1 VEGEPLLGERM
12 KKLSLLFVLI
22 SMLGAFSMS
31 KADASSPSNPS
42 NSSYDKCYERLSD
55 NYSSDS
61 RHFKVNMD
69 DLDFEDESEI
79 ERAAL
84 NFLLKKKGCDL
95 NKVQNFKCRHVSE
108 FEYSFVCSANIDE
121 GYFFIAPDMLNAVNI
136 IFNRFD

>member
-1 VEGEPLLGERM
+1 M
-12 KKLSLLFVLI
+12 KKLSLLFILI
-22 SMLGAFSMS
+22 SMLGAFSLEN
-31 KADASSPSNPS
+31 ANALDSSANPS
-42 NSSYDKCYERLSD
+42 NSSYDRCYERLSD

-61 RHFKVNMD
+61 RHFKINMD
-69 DLDFEDESEI
+69 DLEFEEESEI
-79 ERAAL
+79 EKSAL
-84 NFLLKKKGCDL
+84 NFLLKRMGCDL

>member
-1 VEGEPLLGERM
+1 M

-22 SMLGAFSMS
+22 SLLGVFSFNRV
-31 KADASSPSNPS
+31 DANDSLANPS
-42 NSSYDKCYERLSD
+42 NSSFDRCYERLSD

-61 RHFKVNMD
+61 RHFKINMD
-69 DLDFEDESEI
+69 DLEFEDVSEI
-79 ERAAL
+79 EKSAL
-84 NFLLKKKGCDL
+84 NFLLKKMGCDL
-95 NKVQNFKCRHVSE
+95 NKVQNFKCKHVSE